1 MSVLWLLVL
10 MLMLVLL
17 ATTEVVVAAA
27 DNISILWETRD
38 QSDLVLQLPA
48 TDRIVCV
55 ALDSQGRIDCLHDSN
70 EVVLPGAAD
79 GLPHTIHLLELGGVS
94 STIEM
99 NGRESSDALAVNAE
113 PRAAAEAIFIDPLYA
128 ILRHFLNDTLDLNN
142 PPGSERLELRT
153 IEGERKLLSAAV
165 PPGPWQVTLYGL
177 QPGTFYA
184 EAAVYSSTAAAAA
197 LAKQTV
203 LFEAVLTAEE
213 LLAARHLHVHGS
225 VAPLVNQNQQQQ
237 QHQHQQ
243 QQQQQQQQ
251 RKIRLCFVG
260 SLVLDGQKSIWLQQ
274 IAKLPRDR

>member
-1 MSVLWLLVL
+1 MFALWLLVL
-10 MLMLVLL
+10 VLP
-17 ATTEVVVAAA
+17 ATDA
-27 DNISILWETRD
+27 DTSILWETRD

-48 TDRIVCV
+48 TDRVVCV
-55 ALDSQGRIDCLHDSN
+55 ALDVRGRIDCLQDSI
-70 EVVLPGAAD
+70 EVVLPGVAD

-94 STIEM
+94 STIEI
-99 NGRESSDALAVNAE
+99 NRRESSDALSVDAQ

-128 ILRHFLNDTLDLNN
+128 TLRHFLNDTLDLNN

-153 IEGERKLLSAAV
+153 IEGERKLLSAVV
-165 PPGPWQVTLYGL
+165 PAGPWQVSLYGL

-184 EAAVYSSTAAAAA
+184 EAAVYSGTAAAA

-213 LLAARHLHVHGS
+213 LLAARHLHKHGS
-225 VAPLVNQNQQQQ
+225 VPASAVRVPAAAITQQ
-237 QHQHQQ
+237 QH
-243 QQQQQQQQ
+243 QQQQ

-274 IAKLPRDR
+274 IANLPRDR